1 MPSPDLNTFV
11 QQLTAL
17 VQSMRNQSTT
27 TPTSAPGTDQEI
39 EQLRKLVEIGRGVLT
54 PEAAK
59 ALTQRLGQVNG
70 ALGQTIGN
78 MLDGKK
84 TALGVVGALATAI
97 LQNAGPAVPLDKV
110 IPILGSSAGL
120 GSVAMPL
127 FLALSAWGV
136 LGKMEKW
143 TGVSPSLRKRSERH
157 WKLVSGWGAG
167 RGSPTGLPRS
177 EGKKT
182 RPLRA
187 LRAQGP
193 VDNPADRRLS

>member
-143 TGVSPSLRKRSERH
+143 TGVSPQPS
-157 WKLVSGWGAG
+157 
-167 RGSPTGLPRS
+167 
-177 EGKKT
+177 KT
-182 RPLRA
+182 
-187 LRAQGP
+187 Q
-193 VDNPADRRLS
+193 